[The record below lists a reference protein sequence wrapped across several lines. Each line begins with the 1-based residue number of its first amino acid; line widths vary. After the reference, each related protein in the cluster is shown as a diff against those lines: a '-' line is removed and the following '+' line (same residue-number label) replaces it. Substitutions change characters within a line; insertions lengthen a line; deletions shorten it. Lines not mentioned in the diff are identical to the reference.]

1 MEADPRDYISYEDDD
16 FDATEAPVDGQKYSR
31 WQLEQ
36 MANNLLRED
45 TRRELCRE
53 CDQYGEPT
61 GHVEPKPQFDED
73 GEAVLD
79 NEGFQLYVDFPELE
93 CANGHRWFEG
103 EGKARGISGAN
114 PILFEEHLQS
124 RKRREIYTTIGT
136 PDPSIK
142 QGMYNRTHPQGRKV
156 NSKEQ
161 RKKNGASFFR

>member
-1 MEADPRDYISYEDDD
+1 METDIEQYDLEEED
-16 FDATEAPVDGQKYSR
+16 FDASQTPVPGQKYTR

-45 TRRELCRE
+45 VRRELCRKCE
-53 CDQYGEPT
+53 APGKET
-61 GHVEPKPQFDED
+61 GHVEPKPQFDDDGNPQLDED
-73 GEAVLD
+73 GY
-79 NEGFQLYVDFPELE
+79 QLYVDFPELE
-93 CANGHRWFEG
+93 CEDGHRWFEG
-103 EGKARGISGAN
+103 EGKARGIGGKD

-156 NSKEQ
+156 NTKEQ